1 MTRLRKVD
9 ETLAV
14 LMSRVAP
21 SPVYDTPIELEV
33 VQRTKDPPLYSFT
46 IAMDAAVKFGPCA
59 WSFYGPVTMGQMSAS
74 PTVNIQCGRGLND
87 ITQIIAPTVRPV
99 YGDIVVAPACFSLY
113 SSGTCGAG
121 GNMVIYAGT
130 DVGEKYALKVGEVN
144 RDQVAGLIDA
154 LSGKSGCLVR
164 PVRP

>member
-1 MTRLRKVD
+1 
-9 ETLAV
+9 
-14 LMSRVAP
+14 
-21 SPVYDTPIELEV
+21 
-33 VQRTKDPPLYSFT
+33 
-46 IAMDAAVKFGPCA
+46 MDAAVKFGPCA

-99 YGDIVVAPACFSLY
+99 YGDIVVSPACFSLY
-113 SSGTCGAG
+113 PSCTSGIG
-121 GNMVIYAGT
+121 GNMVIYAGA

-154 LSGKSGCLVR
+154 LRGKSDCLVR
-164 PVRP
+164 PKGP